1 MLIDELVL
9 ELEDELDIFMNPKKK
24 DLLNLPKR
32 KIQSNSFSFS
42 KAVALSKLI
51 KPNGVNFSYNLY
63 TIGHNDLFV
72 LAA

>member
-24 DLLNLPKR
+24 
-32 KIQSNSFSFS
+32 KIHNNSFSFN

>member
-1 MLIDELVL
+1 
-9 ELEDELDIFMNPKKK
+9 MNSKKE

-32 KIQSNSFSFS
+32 KSQRSSFSLS

-72 LAA
+72 LAAVANILLSVYNSHGST

>member
-1 MLIDELVL
+1 M
-9 ELEDELDIFMNPKKK
+9 IFSSVE
-24 DLLNLPKR
+24 KR
-32 KIQSNSFSFS
+32 KIHKSSFSLS

>member
-1 MLIDELVL
+1 
-9 ELEDELDIFMNPKKK
+9 MNSKKK
-24 DLLNLPKR
+24 DLTNLPKR
-32 KIQSNSFSFS
+32 KFYQRSSFSFN

-72 LAA
+72 LAAVANILLSVYNSHGST

>member
-24 DLLNLPKR
+24 
-32 KIQSNSFSFS
+32 KIHKSSFSFN